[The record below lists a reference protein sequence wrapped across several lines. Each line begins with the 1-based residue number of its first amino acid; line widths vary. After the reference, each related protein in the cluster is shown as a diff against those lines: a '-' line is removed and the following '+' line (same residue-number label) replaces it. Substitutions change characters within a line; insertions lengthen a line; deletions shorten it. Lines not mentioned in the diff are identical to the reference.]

1 MSRRETKMK
10 RTSKTIAALAGL
22 GMMVAGVPAA
32 RAEGECTGR
41 VIIGDPRFRGDET
54 PKPGG
59 QEVDRG
65 APVPIRN
72 LTVIG
77 GDLHAHTL
85 YELWMVPDVK
95 APKTIRRY
103 AGVSAAEEKG
113 TMKYKAGPCAEARFP
128 QLSGVAAGPK
138 GSLIVTDR
146 VANIVAR
153 VDKPGA
159 EGCTV
164 TTLAGPE
171 AKLES
176 PHHPAVGADGT
187 VYFIEDHNKV
197 RRVAGDKL
205 ELVAA
210 LPSAGYGNDG
220 FNGMVAL
227 GDKLYVVFLESRKNS
242 VVELD
247 PASGKHRVVH
257 GGNGEAYPP
266 LESSVVP
273 GLGGIASDG
282 ERLIISGRSWIW
294 SLTPE
299 GKLALIAGSG
309 KDEFKPSYDI
319 KLATPA
325 RELVLPGNAS
335 NISLAGLPGGGF
347 LFRGRAGYYNNSYVM
362 RIDCPR

>member
-1 MSRRETKMK
+1 MTCK
-10 RTSKTIAALAGL
+10 RKTIAALAGL
-22 GMMVAGVPAA
+22 SMMVAVPAA

-59 QEVDRG
+59 QAVDSG
-65 APVPIRN
+65 APVQIRQ
-72 LTVIG
+72 LAVVG

-95 APKTIRRY
+95 KPSTIRRY

-113 TMKYKAGPCAEARFP
+113 TMKYKAGACAEARFP
-128 QLSGVAAGPK
+128 QLSGLAAGPG
-138 GSLIVTDR
+138 GSVIVTDR
-146 VANIVAR
+146 IANIVAR

-171 AKLES
+171 AKLKA
-176 PHHPAVGADGT
+176 PYHPAVGADGT
-187 VYFIEDHNKV
+187 VYFLEDHNKV

-227 GDKLYVVFLESRKNS
+227 KDKLYLVFLESRKNS

-257 GGNGEAYPP
+257 SGNGEAYPP
-266 LESSVVP
+266 LKSSVVP

-282 ERLIISGRSWIW
+282 ERLYVSGRAWIW
-294 SLTPE
+294 SLTPD
-299 GKLALIAGSG
+299 GKLEMFAGSG
-309 KDEFKPSYDI
+309 KDEFKPAYDI

-325 RELVLPGNAS
+325 KEIVLSGNAS
-335 NISLAGLPGGGF
+335 NISLAGLPGGRGL

-362 RIDCPR
+362 QIDCAK